1 MYMPIVRQSFVER
14 NTSETQIR
22 LALQLTEGEPGS
34 LAGSCGIGFLDH
46 MLRAVCVHGGMEIEL
61 TMKGDLEV
69 ELPSFRRGPGHR
81 LRAGVPAGGGG

>member
-1 MYMPIVRQSFVER
+1 MYMPIVRQSLVER

-22 LALQLTEGEPGS
+22 LALRLTEGEPGS

-69 ELPSFRRGPGHR
+69 DCHHSAEDLGIAFGQAFRQA
-81 LRAGVPAGGGG
+81 AG